1 MWNEDAQCRRESA
14 RKGANAHEG
23 TKMVKV
29 EVEWLTRNE
38 IKGQTKKLRERI

>member
-1 MWNEDAQCRRESA
+1 MWNENAQCRRESA
-14 RKGANAHEG
+14 RKGANAHER

-38 IKGQTKKLRERI
+38 IKGQT

>member
-38 IKGQTKKLRERI
+38 IKGQT